1 MQNNFILN
9 LIMQFSFET
18 QSTASGAYDN
28 RLNHFSD
35 LEGSQPRETI
45 NTNGMKTSFLL
56 QT

>member
-45 NTNGMKTSFLL
+45 NTIGMKTSFLL